1 MAVTNSKQF
10 MMIKNK
16 AFFGLIIPAG
26 ISLMA
31 VRGFKTSNFLSIKRL
46 KAIAELRAV
55 IMQASTNKNDF
66 NENVNPSCRANA
78 NPMQAN
84 GNAKTVWLNF
94 TRDK

>member
-1 MAVTNSKQF
+1 
-10 MMIKNK
+10 
-16 AFFGLIIPAG
+16 
-26 ISLMA
+26 MA

-84 GNAKTVWLNF
+84 GNAKTSSIDERWIRKNKR
-94 TRDK
+94 TNQ